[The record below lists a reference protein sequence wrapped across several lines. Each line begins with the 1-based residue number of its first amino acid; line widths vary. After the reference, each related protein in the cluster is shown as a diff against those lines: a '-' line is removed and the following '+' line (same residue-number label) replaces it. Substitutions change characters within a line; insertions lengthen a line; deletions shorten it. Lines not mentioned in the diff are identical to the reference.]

1 MDKRKIQKL
10 KQRLKI
16 LERKMAGL
24 GPVMRGSVVELAGK
38 CGNPKCRCARGG
50 EKHKR
55 FYFSMSTKG
64 KTKIIYLGKKREPYA
79 REYSENYRALLEI
92 VEEMTTINMELLRTG
107 AVQKTR

>member
-1 MDKRKIQKL
+1 MDKKKTQKIKR
-10 KQRLKI
+10 RLKT
-16 LERKMAGL
+16 LERKMAAL

-55 FYFSMSTKG
+55 FNFSMSTKG
-64 KTKIIYLGKKREPYA
+64 KTKIIYLGKKREPLA
-79 REYSENYRALLEI
+79 REYSENYGTLLEI

-107 AVQKTR
+107 DVQKTR

>member
-10 KQRLKI
+10 KQRLRTLK
-16 LERKMAGL
+16 RKMAGL

-50 EKHKR
+50 EKHAR

-64 KTKIIYLGKKREPYA
+64 KTRIIYLGKKREPFA
-79 REYSENYRALLEI
+79 REYSENYKALLEI

-107 AVQKTR
+107 TMQKTR